1 MPIFYIEFN
10 DYDEAWV
17 AYEVNWD
24 DENRV
29 LNTVAVHVYGI
40 SLGYHPDSKQI
51 DYSVLL
57 ERDNV
62 GDAFS
67 AGVKMIEAKINEQ
80 IL

>member
-1 MPIFYIEFN
+1 MPIFEISFN
-10 DYDEAWV
+10 DYEETWEAYRVDWEDES
-17 AYEVNWD
+17 
-24 DENRV
+24 RV
-29 LNTVAVHVYGI
+29 LDVVAINTYHI
-40 SLGYHPDSKQI
+40 SISYPNDLQN
-51 DYSVLL
+51 DYSVFL